1 MKKLLFLF
9 LFISIISCQK
19 KAETEPEFTVE
30 EVKEG
35 NRQAFMN
42 DIMATQQKLQD
53 SVRAKIDHQGKFC
66 QGLEIG
72 ETLGGDKPEDAQFAL
87 LTPETENIQITQF
100 LLNEGYSYQL
110 QMHVNSDD
118 LSLQETQ
125 DVKLIVFL
133 ENGYQIEKT
142 ENVDAEKSYEVS
154 YQINLSFEDFEQLLY
169 NRISHYTFLDKK
181 VQADKKKM
189 KELQSYLSCF
199 FK

>member
-19 KAETEPEFTVE
+19 TAETESEFTVE
-30 EVKEG
+30 EIKEG
-35 NRQAFMN
+35 DRQAVMN
-42 DIMATQQKLQD
+42 DITVAQQKLQD
-53 SVRAKIDHQGKFC
+53 SVKARIDQQGKFC
-66 QGLEIG
+66 KGLEIG

-87 LTPETENIQITQF
+87 LTPEIENIQITQF

-110 QMHVNSDD
+110 QIHVNSDD

-125 DVKLIVFL
+125 DVKLVVFL

-142 ENVDAEKSYEVS
+142 ENVDTEKSYVVNF
-154 YQINLSFEDFEQLLY
+154 QADISFEDFEQLLY
-169 NRISHYTFLDKK
+169 NRISHYTL
-181 VQADKKKM
+181 ADKKIIPNKNKM
-189 KELQSYLSCF
+189 KELQGYLSCF

>member
-1 MKKLLFLF
+1 
-9 LFISIISCQK
+9 
-19 KAETEPEFTVE
+19 
-30 EVKEG
+30 
-35 NRQAFMN
+35 
-42 DIMATQQKLQD
+42 
-53 SVRAKIDHQGKFC
+53 
-66 QGLEIG
+66 
-72 ETLGGDKPEDAQFAL
+72 
-87 LTPETENIQITQF
+87 LTPEIENIQITQF
-100 LLNEGYSYQL
+100 LLNEGYSYEL
-110 QMHVNSDD
+110 QIHVNSDD

-142 ENVDAEKSYEVS
+142 ENVDAEKSYEVN
-154 YQINLSFEDFEQLLY
+154 YQVNLSFEDFEQLLY

>member
-9 LFISIISCQK
+9 LFISTISCQK
-19 KAETEPEFTVE
+19 TAETESEFTVE
-30 EVKEG
+30 EVKDG
-35 NRQAFMN
+35 DRQAVMN
-42 DIMATQQKLQD
+42 DITAAQQKLQD
-53 SVRAKIDHQGKFC
+53 SLKARIDQQGKFC

-87 LTPETENIQITQF
+87 FNPEIENIQITQF

-110 QMHVNSDD
+110 QIHVNSDD

-125 DVKLIVFL
+125 DVKLVVFL

-142 ENVDAEKSYEVS
+142 ENVDAEKSYEVN
-154 YQINLSFEDFEQLLY
+154 YQVDISFEDFEQLLY
-169 NRISHYTFLDKK
+169 NRISHYTL
-181 VQADKKKM
+181 ADKKIIPNQNKM
-189 KELQSYLSCF
+189 KELQGYLSCF